1 MKEIE
6 ACITKGF
13 ISFMKNERNRSV
25 IILKNHYGIDKTPQL
40 SSLELVNKLTPV
52 VSTKRIIPLIQY
64 SISELLKEIELKPQ
78 EIKNDFFNKIFFGQ
92 FDFYPS
98 LAQYFPSEDVFHKF
112 MTDLCHLNKMDIKK
126 HIRFSKKYNTLKKEN
141 VIDTLLATSK
151 KV

>member
-78 EIKNDFFNKIFFGQ
+78 EIKNDFF
-92 FDFYPS
+92 
-98 LAQYFPSEDVFHKF
+98 
-112 MTDLCHLNKMDIKK
+112 
-126 HIRFSKKYNTLKKEN
+126 
-141 VIDTLLATSK
+141 
-151 KV
+151 